1 MSQKKTGRVG
11 YEDLIP
17 WNYTH
22 TLAGELSNAGYYT
35 QCVGKMHVHP
45 LRNNLGFH
53 DVRLHDGYLHA
64 YRRPDTPSY
73 EDQRIADDYYWWLK
87 NQLGAAAD
95 PVDTGLDCNSWVARP
110 WIYDEKF
117 HPTNWVASECL
128 DFLRRRDRSK
138 PFFLMASFVRPHPPL
153 DAPKHYFNLYANQA
167 LSPAYRGDWN
177 DIARMER
184 DGHSYHAQS
193 SPSDPEYIRQMRIG
207 YYAAITHMDHQI
219 GRIISALVEQ
229 QLMDNTIILF
239 VSDHGEMLGDHLM
252 FQKAKPYQG
261 SIQVP
266 LFLSGPERLIG
277 PLHRQCGDLVELR
290 DVMPTLLELAGADIP
305 DTVDGQ
311 SILHPVSRSY
321 IHGEHTLGQDSMH
334 FIVTKQ
340 DKYIWYSQ
348 SGKELYFDL
357 VKDPHET
364 HDCLRE
370 EPYNARIAYL
380 RSLLIAELA
389 DREEGYSDGVQLF
402 VGKTPVTV
410 LCHSQIK

>member
-1 MSQKKTGRVG
+1 
-11 YEDLIP
+11 
-17 WNYTH
+17 
-22 TLAGELSNAGYYT
+22 
-35 QCVGKMHVHP
+35 
-45 LRNNLGFH
+45 
-53 DVRLHDGYLHA
+53 
-64 YRRPDTPSY
+64 
-73 EDQRIADDYYWWLK
+73 
-87 NQLGAAAD
+87 
-95 PVDTGLDCNSWVARP
+95 
-110 WIYDEKF
+110 
-117 HPTNWVASECL
+117 
-128 DFLRRRDRSK
+128 
-138 PFFLMASFVRPHPPL
+138 
-153 DAPKHYFNLYANQA
+153 
-167 LSPAYRGDWN
+167 
-177 DIARMER
+177 
-184 DGHSYHAQS
+184 
-193 SPSDPEYIRQMRIG
+193 
-207 YYAAITHMDHQI
+207 
-219 GRIISALVEQ
+219 
-229 QLMDNTIILF
+229 
-239 VSDHGEMLGDHLM
+239 M

-370 EPYNARIAYL
+370 DPYNARIAYL